1 MAGGT
6 LLNSID
12 GSVLVW
18 PERQA
23 HIKKHKARKTIV
35 TDAKRREAGHA
46 RAHRDLIMRDC
57 TAWNLTEEWRSTIM
71 TGGGS
76 YYRLPPHF
84 ANMNAKRCQ
93 QFGLVYSLNEY
104 LSYFRDRTTKLLKM
118 GHSAIQSLGMV
129 MR

>member
-12 GSVLVW
+12 GSFLVW

-23 HIKKHKARKTIV
+23 QIKKHNARKTIV
-35 TDAKRREAGHA
+35 VGAKRRETGHA
-46 RAHRDLIMRDC
+46 RADRDLITRDC

-84 ANMNAKRCQ
+84 ANTIA
-93 QFGLVYSLNEY
+93 
-104 LSYFRDRTTKLLKM
+104 
-118 GHSAIQSLGMV
+118 
-129 MR
+129 